1 MGHLSIANLKSILTI
16 FSLFGILSLP
26 VYCYPSLA
34 RPPYKQIHLGLKLT
48 SSQQRQIAEIK
59 NRYRVSLEERED
71 AFKETEEQLRNFMS
85 SSNASTDEIRAKHFE
100 LRGIAQEIEELRF
113 NSMLEIRQVL
123 NPAQRLQLSKLI
135 EKHRQKF
142 SQTIRQERK
151 HEF

>member
-1 MGHLSIANLKSILTI
+1 
-16 FSLFGILSLP
+16 
-26 VYCYPSLA
+26 
-34 RPPYKQIHLGLKLT
+34 
-48 SSQQRQIAEIK
+48 
-59 NRYRVSLEERED
+59 
-71 AFKETEEQLRNFMS
+71 MS